1 MAIANFKKVAACS
14 VRYFFPGTIWFPVTT
29 CYYPQLP
36 VRLRTAAESVPGE
49 QYKSEHKARPC
60 SRAVTRPVAA
70 SALTEEFPGF
80 LVDEMQPGAG
90 ETDDGRIGIGL
101 VLRRGL
107 RKPMLYVRAQP
118 WAFEKDVPAHKR
130 KYAELARRVTSVWLR
145 SWRVPAGEKC
155 GPGLSL
161 ATCASSR
168 AFSAAIRSSN
178 VWGMDRRRCMIQPRA
193 YGS

>member
-1 MAIANFKKVAACS
+1 MRKVAACS

-90 ETDDGRIGIGL
+90 ETDDGRIGIGIRL

-118 WAFEKDVPAHKR
+118 WAFEKDMPAHKR
-130 KYAELARRVTSVWLR
+130 QYAELARRVTSVWLR
-145 SWRVPAGEKC
+145 SWRFRPGKNAG
-155 GPGLSL
+155 GGRP
-161 ATCASSR
+161 
-168 AFSAAIRSSN
+168 
-178 VWGMDRRRCMIQPRA
+178 RRPCC
-193 YGS
+193 